1 MQTPQD
7 YVDASILIILYPS
20 RHQTSI
26 NMKQIAEISMDFFVY
41 NDKGG
46 SKGVSIDFREKCS
59 E

>member
-1 MQTPQD
+1 M
-7 YVDASILIILYPS
+7 DASILIILYPS

-26 NMKQIAEISMDFFVY
+26 NMKQIAEISMEFWTKSFFVY

>member
-26 NMKQIAEISMDFFVY
+26 NMKQIAEISMEFWT
-41 NDKGG
+41 
-46 SKGVSIDFREKCS
+46 
-59 E
+59 